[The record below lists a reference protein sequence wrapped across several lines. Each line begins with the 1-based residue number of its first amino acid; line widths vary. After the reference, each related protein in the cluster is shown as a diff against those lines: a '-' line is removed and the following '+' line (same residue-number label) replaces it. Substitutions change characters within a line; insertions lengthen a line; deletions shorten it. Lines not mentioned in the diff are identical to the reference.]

1 MKLSRISLIITIV
14 FALTISLSACGTVD
28 GSSVAT
34 VNGVKITKS
43 EFNFYLAQVKAQVL
57 DKAKVEDTPEF
68 WATTD
73 LEGKKAIDSAVEK
86 ALDEAEKAAIIT
98 QKAKENGIKLS
109 QEDIANIGKQKSS
122 QMQKSGGRDAFE
134 AELKKNGLTDETYSS
149 LLENSLFASK
159 LKEKFATDVDDAT
172 AKQFYLEKTVR
183 VKHVL
188 FMTVDQQTGKAL
200 PKEQL
205 DAAKSKAD
213 QILAKAKAGEDF
225 DKLVAQFS
233 EDPGSKSQPDGY
245 ILGKGFALGS
255 QGGMVTE
262 FETASLAL
270 QVGAVSDIVETNY
283 GYHII
288 KRYPTDDSQFE
299 KYKEELK
306 TQAKNVQFEDLQ
318 AQWKADAKI
327 VPDEKA
333 LKSFK

>member
-1 MKLSRISLIITIV
+1 VKLSKISFIIAIV
-14 FALTISLSACGTVD
+14 FALSIGLSACGTVD

-34 VNGVKITKS
+34 VNGLKITKS

-73 LEGKKAIDSAVEK
+73 LEGKKAIDSAIEK
-86 ALDEAEKAAIIT
+86 ALEEAEKAAIIT

-109 QEDIANIGKQKSS
+109 QEDITNIGKQKSS

-134 AELKKNGLTDETYSS
+134 AELKKNGLTDETYTSM
-149 LLENSLFASK
+149 LENSLYTNK
-159 LKEKFATDVDDAT
+159 LIEKLTTAVDDAT
-172 AKQFYLEKTVR
+172 AKQYYLDKTVR

-188 FMTVDQQTGKAL
+188 FMTVDQQSGKAL

-205 DAAKSKAD
+205 DAAKAKAD

-225 DKLVAQFS
+225 DKLVAEFS

-255 QGGMVTE
+255 QGGMVPA

-288 KRYPTDDSQFE
+288 KRYPTDESQFE
-299 KYKEELK
+299 KNKEEIK
-306 TQAKNVQFEDLQ
+306 THAKNSQFEDMQ
-318 AQWKADAKI
+318 AQWKTEAKI
-327 VPDEKA
+327 VVNEKE